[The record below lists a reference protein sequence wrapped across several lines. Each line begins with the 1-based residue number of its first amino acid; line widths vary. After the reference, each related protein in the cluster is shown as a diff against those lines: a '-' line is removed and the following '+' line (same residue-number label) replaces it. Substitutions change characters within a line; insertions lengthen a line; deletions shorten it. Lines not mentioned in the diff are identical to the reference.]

1 MLERKDA
8 VVVEAAARRHWRK
21 DDARLVI
28 DAWRRSGQTMSAFA
42 RFYGIQYERLARW
55 KRRLRG
61 EPNGEPREAV
71 RFHRVRVRPVERQSN
86 DSVDRIELVLSK
98 SRLIRVP
105 HGFDAEDLRR
115 LLAVVEASA

>member
-8 VVVEAAARRHWRK
+8 VIAEAAARRHWRK
-21 DDARLVI
+21 DDARVVI

-61 EPNGEPREAV
+61 EPNGKPRGAV
-71 RFHRVRVRPVERQSN
+71 RFHRCECGLWSGRAPMPSTG
-86 DSVDRIELVLSK
+86 SS
-98 SRLIRVP
+98 SC
-105 HGFDAEDLRR
+105 
-115 LLAVVEASA
+115 

>member
-1 MLERKDA
+1 MVEGKEA
-8 VVVEAAARRHWRK
+8 TVVETAARQHWRK
-21 DDARLVI
+21 DDARLVL

-42 RFYGIQYERLARW
+42 RLYGIQYERLARW

-61 EPNGEPREAV
+61 EPNGEPGEAV
-71 RFHRVRVRPVERQSN
+71 RFHPVRVRPVARQSH

-98 SRLIRVP
+98 GRSIRVP

>member
-8 VVVEAAARRHWRK
+8 MVVEAAARRHWRK

-61 EPNGEPREAV
+61 EPSEAV
-71 RFHRVRVRPVERQSN
+71 RFHPVRVRAVERQSN
-86 DSVDRIELVLSK
+86 DSVDRIELVLSTGR
-98 SRLIRVP
+98 SIRVP

-115 LLAVVEASA
+115 LLAVVVAST